1 MQKPKNY
8 DITVIGGGPA
18 GSTVAALTAQHGY
31 RVLLLERETEPSF
44 KIGESLIPATYW
56 TFKRLG
62 VLEKLRKSHFP
73 QKFSVQFYS
82 RSGKASKPFYFF
94 ETNPHE
100 SAVTWQVLR
109 SEFDQGLLENAAEK
123 GVEVRRGARVRK
135 VLFEGGAAVGVVVQN
150 SPENYRTRGTG
161 PRATERESNGR
172 RGTGPRATGS
182 ESDGRRGT
190 DSRAT
195 GSESDGRR
203 GTGPRATERETIR
216 STVVVDSTGQ
226 SALIGRQLD
235 MNATEPNLKMAS
247 LFTHFEGAYRDEGID
262 EGATLIMHT
271 ETKDSWFWSIPLP
284 YNRTSIGV
292 VGELDYLLQNRRDA
306 NGKLDAQRI
315 FNEELAK
322 CHALKKRLA
331 GAKPLFPIKTTKD
344 FSYRA
349 NRIAGNGWV
358 LVGDA
363 FGFLDPVYSTGLFLA
378 LKSGEMAA
386 DVIVEAFQKN
396 DFSGA
401 QLGSFGPTFVKGMEA
416 FRKLVYAFYTR
427 EFSFARFLSEHPEHQ
442 GGIIDILS
450 GDVFR
455 KDVTHI
461 FPDMTRMCAL
471 PPEVPLNFNLSQS
484 R

>member
-1 MQKPKNY
+1 MQKPKTY
-8 DITVIGGGPA
+8 DIIVIGGGPA

-62 VLEKLRKSHFP
+62 MLEKLRKSHFP

-123 GVEVRRGARVRK
+123 GVEVRRGVRVRK
-135 VLFEGGAAVGVVVQN
+135 VLFEDNTAVGVVAQR
-150 SPENYRTRGTG
+150 S
-161 PRATERESNGR
+161 AK
-172 RGTGPRATGS
+172 A
-182 ESDGRRGT
+182 
-190 DSRAT
+190 AK
-195 GSESDGRR
+195 
-203 GTGPRATERETIR
+203 ETIR
-216 STVVVDSTGQ
+216 ATVIVDSTGQ
-226 SALIGRQLD
+226 SSLIGRQLD

-271 ETKDSWFWSIPLP
+271 ETKESWFWSIPLP

-292 VGELDYLLQNRRDA
+292 VGELAYLLQNRRDTT
-306 NGKLDAQRI
+306 GKLDAQRI
-315 FNEELAK
+315 FDEELAK
-322 CHALKKRLA
+322 CPALKARLA
-331 GAKPLFPIKTTKD
+331 GAKQLFPIKTTKD

-386 DVIVEAFQKN
+386 DAIVDAFQKN
-396 DFSGA
+396 DFSA
-401 QLGSFGPTFVKGMEA
+401 ARLGNFGPTFVKGMEA
-416 FRKLVYAFYTR
+416 FRKLVYAFYTK

-461 FPDMTRMCAL
+461 FPDMAAMCAL
-471 PPEVPLNFNLSQS
+471 PPEVPLNSNSPQS